1 MRLDH
6 VVIPCFD
13 AGATLAFYGET
24 LGLPLVGVHEGDDWG
39 GHPWLMMIFS
49 IGDGREIVLVALKG
63 ATAPANPLPA
73 DSRHYA
79 FAVETPGELQSWRAR
94 LTEAGIGFDE
104 EDHGAQQSIYFP
116 DRPEICSKSPLRRAR
131 LRMKPTRTRWPWRYA
146 GSRRL
151 ERGEMPFSA
160 CPRERSKRHVPAC
173 RYRSPLLKSPP

>member
-24 LGLPLVGVHEGDDWG
+24 LGLPLVGANEGDDWG
-39 GHPWLMMIFS
+39 GYPWLMMIFS
-49 IGDGREIVLVALKG
+49 IGDGREIVLVTLKG

-94 LTEAGIGFDE
+94 LTEAGIAFYE
-104 EDHGAQQSIYFP
+104 EDHGHQASIYFP
-116 DRPEICSKSPLRRAR
+116 DPAGNVLEI
-131 LRMKPTRTRWPWRYA
+131 T
-146 GSRRL
+146 
-151 ERGEMPFSA
+151 
-160 CPRERSKRHVPAC
+160 
-173 RYRSPLLKSPP
+173 SPPSTVPLTDNPDAMAAAKRWIAGA